1 LHRLRH
7 QISDGSGDMGK
18 VSFIFSKLLLV
29 CLISLIPY
37 YAKSHQISCTEYE
50 CKAHQCRYNIVFY
63 GPDHR
68 YGYSWAKEKG
78 FLYCGG
84 NTKLNLVFRQSEISS
99 NQSNP
104 NLLHCGLNGRIFQ
117 VDVKKEKWW
126 SWLNNNLVASGNCY
140 DFKKSGLSGSDTLKD
155 GFIMLSNQRRLAV
168 QSNLSSLG
176 YYQSSIDGIYGS
188 NTRAALLSYN
198 KNKLGNLDVNQKDNI
213 DILLTSILAI
223 KTSN

>member
-1 LHRLRH
+1 MHKLGH
-7 QISDGSGDMGK
+7 QVTDGPGDMEK

-29 CLISLIPY
+29 YLISLIPY
-37 YAKSHQISCTEYE
+37 YAKGHQISCTEYE
-50 CKAHQCRYNIVFY
+50 CKANQCRYNTVFY

-68 YGYSWAKEKG
+68 YGYSWAKKKG

-104 NLLHCGLNGRIFQ
+104 NLLHCGLNGHIFQ

-140 DFKKSGLSGSDTLKD
+140 DFKNSGVSGADPLKD
-155 GFIMLSNQRRLAV
+155 GFIILSNQRRLAV

-176 YYQSSIDGIYGS
+176 YYQSSIDGIYGP
-188 NTRAALLSYN
+188 NTRAALLLYN
-198 KNKLGNLDVNQKDNI
+198 KNILGYLDVSQKDNV
-213 DILLTSILAI
+213 DSLLTSVLEI
-223 KTSN
+223 KTFN